1 MKTYFYTTILLAML
15 ASCTTVRQT
24 EVGVRRNGGKLQDRV
39 LESGMYAVGPF
50 SRIIKVPIR
59 TVNLPITA
67 DLPTQEGLTVI
78 TEMSILY
85 RLDKQQIPAL
95 LKTVGENYEQVV
107 MLPVFRSV
115 VRDVS
120 ARFMAKDLHT
130 SERSKIEQVIKTEMD
145 KYLREKGV
153 MVDAV
158 LLKSVKLPQELSTAI
173 EQKLRTEQESI
184 RMQFVLDR
192 ERQEAERKKIEAA
205 GIRDAQKIISEGL
218 NPLLLNWRAIEA
230 FKELSKSNNAKVIIT
245 DGKTPL
251 ITQLDDKTTPPVV
264 SQDKKEE
271 KKATDKQ
278 KD

>member
-1 MKTYFYTTILLAML
+1 MKKNLYTIVLLALL
-15 ASCTTVRQT
+15 ASCTTIRQT
-24 EVGVRRNGGKLQDRV
+24 EVGVKRKAGKLQDKV
-39 LESGMYAVGPF
+39 LESGMYTVGPF
-50 SRIIKVPIR
+50 TRIIKVPLR
-59 TVNLPITA
+59 TVNLPIKA

-85 RLDKQQIPAL
+85 RLDKSQVPTL

-130 SERSKIEQVIKTEMD
+130 SERSKIEKVIKTEMD
-145 KYLREKGV
+145 GYLLSKGII
-153 MVDAV
+153 VDAV
-158 LLKSVKLPQELSTAI
+158 LLKSVQLPRELSTAI

-230 FKELSKSNNAKVIIT
+230 FKELSKSNNAKIIIT
-245 DGKTPL
+245 DAKTPL
-251 ITQLDDKTTPPVV
+251 VMQTDDKVPVIDNKTEKKENTK
-264 SQDKKEE
+264 DKKEE
-271 KKATDKQ
+271 
-278 KD
+278 